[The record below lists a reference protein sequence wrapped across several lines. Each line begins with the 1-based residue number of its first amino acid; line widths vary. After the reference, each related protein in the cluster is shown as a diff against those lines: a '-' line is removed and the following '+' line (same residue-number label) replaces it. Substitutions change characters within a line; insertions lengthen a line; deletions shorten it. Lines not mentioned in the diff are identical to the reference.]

1 MPSRAESAVAYVP
14 RKPRHPG
21 KLTLLFH
28 TLRYLRPVQW
38 RYRIKNTLQGQL
50 HKRFPAYTRTALL
63 RRVPAAIMLRP
74 SVGRVAWFEKTHDGA
89 YGFFRAAEIAE
100 GRFTFLGCTRQ
111 FDGPVR
117 WRNADVS
124 YLWDFNLHYFEY
136 LEPLAEL
143 GTEES
148 AACTRALI
156 AAWIAENPC
165 PVQPGW
171 HPYPLSLRTINWI
184 KLFINHPGF
193 ADDAAL
199 RSLYAQFLFLERNL
213 EGHLQVNHLLE
224 NGRALLFGGL
234 YFDGPDADRWFKLG
248 LHLLMQ
254 EVDEEYLPHGGHFER
269 SPMYHC
275 ILLEAL
281 LDTHAYLVAA
291 GHGTAWLAG
300 PLRGMCAWLEDI
312 RTPDGWFPL
321 FNDAA
326 IGVSAA
332 PDEVLRNAARMLGYE
347 RKATLAE
354 VRDCDQFYVLDAGA
368 VVCAIDGAPIGPSY
382 NAGHAHSDNFTF
394 ELFVDGAK
402 VVADAGTS
410 TYEVTP
416 QRIAERSTA
425 AHNTVLINGVEQ
437 SEAWGGFRVARRSN
451 PDISHAG
458 RSGECLVFR
467 GRYRNQVESF
477 QELSHERVI
486 ALHDSGWMLVWDRI
500 EAGGAITAE
509 SLCRLVPEC
518 EVIGTT
524 DGFAISRP
532 GGGALRLWPIGC
544 QRATLRED
552 RYGPEFGKSLP
563 ATQVSM
569 IAEGARRVAFG
580 YFIARD
586 GGTSKQPSA
595 ALEGNMLTLSL
606 DGREFA
612 IDVSALR

>member
-1 MPSRAESAVAYVP
+1 VAYAP

-50 HKRFPAYTRTALL
+50 HKRFPEYTRRALL
-63 RRVPAAIMLRP
+63 RRVPAAIALRS
-74 SVGRVAWFEKTHDGA
+74 SVGRVAWFEKTHDGQH
-89 YGFFRAAEIAE
+89 GFFRPEEIVE
-100 GRFTFLGCTRQ
+100 RRFTFLGCTRQ
-111 FDGPVR
+111 FDGLVR

-148 AACTRALI
+148 AAYTRALI
-156 AAWIAENPC
+156 AAWIDENPC

-193 ADDAAL
+193 ADDAVL
-199 RSLYAQFLFLERNL
+199 RSLYAQLLFLERNL

-224 NGRALLFGGL
+224 NGRGLLFGGL

-248 LHLLMQ
+248 LRLLMQ
-254 EVDEEYLPHGGHFER
+254 EVDEEYLSHGGHFER

-281 LDTHAYLVAA
+281 LDTHAYLAAA
-291 GHGTAWLAG
+291 GHDVAWLAG

-326 IGVSAA
+326 IGVSAS

-347 RKATLAE
+347 RKASLVE
-354 VRDCDQFYVLDAGA
+354 VRDCDQFFVLDAGEM
-368 VVCAIDGAPIGPSY
+368 VCAVDGAPIGPSY

-416 QRIAERSTA
+416 QRSAERSTA
-425 AHNTVLINGVEQ
+425 AHNTVLINGIEQ

-451 PDISHAG
+451 PEFSQAG

-467 GRYRNQVESF
+467 GRYCNQVDAS
-477 QELSHERVI
+477 QGVSHERII
-486 ALHDSGWMLVWDRI
+486 ALHDSGWMLVWDVV
-500 EAGGAITAE
+500 EARGDISAE
-509 SLCRLVPEC
+509 SLCRFVPDC
-518 EVIGTT
+518 EVQTT
-524 DGFAISRP
+524 ESAYSITRP
-532 GGGALRLWPIGC
+532 GSAALRLWPIGSN
-544 QRATLRED
+544 RVTLRED

-569 IAEGARRVAFG
+569 IAEGARSVAFG
-580 YFIARD
+580 YLIARD
-586 GGTSKQPSA
+586 GITSTPPSV
-595 ALEGNMLTLSL
+595 ALEGNTFTLAI
-606 DGREFA
+606 DGRDFV
-612 IDVSALR
+612 IGVSKLR